1 MILLGRGDQ
10 SAFGE
15 LYERY
20 ATRIHRFFY
29 RMLRQDEEIAR
40 DQTQDLFLHVLERP
54 HLFDAQR
61 KFSTWLYTI
70 ASNRCKNVY
79 RTWSRKQPV
88 QSLENKE
95 IMASEKGPVKQLDEV
110 LFNSALQEAVLVLPE
125 AQRECF
131 ILRYQEELAIKEIS
145 EIVDCPP
152 GTVKSRLH
160 YALKHLA
167 EQLHAFNPKH

>member
-1 MILLGRGDQ
+1 MILLGKGDQ

-15 LYERY
+15 LYQRY
-20 ATRIHRFFY
+20 AQRIHRFFY
-29 RMLRQDEEIAR
+29 RMLRQDEDIAS

-54 HLFDAQR
+54 HLFDTQR

-79 RTWSRKQPV
+79 RSWSRKQPTLA
-88 QSLENKE
+88 LENKE
-95 IMASEKGPVKQLDEV
+95 IVAMDKSPIKLLDEV
-110 LFNSALQEAVLVLPE
+110 LFHSALQEAVHLLPDT
-125 AQRECF
+125 QRECF
-131 ILRYQEELAIKEIS
+131 ILRYQEEMSIKEIS
-145 EIVDCPP
+145 EIVECPT

-167 EQLHAFNPKH
+167 GELHSFNPKH